1 MLIQSHCFIAQS
13 FVHMPLSRP
22 FPSFSAIAKAAAYA
36 LLAGVL
42 VACSSGGGLYGP
54 IQGDSRP
61 HSGVDRAR
69 NMPVQG
75 IDVARYQEN
84 IDFRTTFQ
92 SGIHFVFM
100 KATEGKDYVDPNF
113 RANWVRARE
122 AGMPRG
128 AYHFM
133 TWCSLASEQAA
144 WFIANVPN
152 DADALP
158 PVLDLEWN
166 NHSSCKTKPNRADA
180 LEKIRVMLDAMERHT
195 GKLPIIYTD
204 MNFHRDVLEGE
215 YFPNAFWLRSTAAEP
230 HLRYNNR
237 TWTFWQWTQTGLV
250 RGVKGE
256 VDRNAFYGDQ
266 NDWLA
271 FLQTGCDPRAIS
283 SLAQTGRCIASK

>member
-1 MLIQSHCFIAQS
+1 MTA
-13 FVHMPLSRP
+13 SR
-22 FPSFSAIAKAAAYA
+22 PSFSFRGLAKTTLAAA
-36 LLAGVL
+36 LAAIL

-54 IQGDSRP
+54 IQGDNRP

-69 NMPVQG
+69 AMPVQG

-84 IDFRTTFQ
+84 VDFRQ
-92 SGIHFVFM
+92 AIASGIHFVFM
-100 KATEGKDYVDPNF
+100 KATEGKDYIDPNF
-113 RANWVRARE
+113 RTNWVRARE

-144 WFIANVPN
+144 WFVANVPN

-166 NHSSCKTKPNRADA
+166 NHSSCKVKPSRADA
-180 LEKIRVMLDAMERHT
+180 LEKIRVMLEAMERHT

-204 MNFHRDVLEGE
+204 MNFHRDVLSGE
-215 YFPNAFWLRSTAAEP
+215 SFPNAFWLRSTAAEP
-230 HLRYNNR
+230 HERYSNR
-237 TWTFWQWTQTGLV
+237 TWTFWQWTQTGVV

-256 VDRNAFYGDQ
+256 VDRNAFYGNQ
-266 NDWLA
+266 NDWLT
-271 FLQTGCDPRAIS
+271 FLSTGCDPRAIA
-283 SLAQTGRCIASK
+283 SLQPTGRCQYAK